1 MISQGSQKM
10 EKKTQINPPLDTP
23 LVQSRALVQ
32 KIHPK
37 TDCRLISLLIP
48 GPSSGGL
55 RAYILKATKFA
66 ELAFQPQKIVKKMR
80 KS

>member
-10 EKKTQINPPLDTP
+10 TKKTQINPPLDTP

-48 GPSSGGL
+48 GPGSGGL
-55 RAYILKATKFA
+55 RRPTFVGKTAARGATVSKA
-66 ELAFQPQKIVKKMR
+66 EEGGR
-80 KS
+80 G

>member
-1 MISQGSQKM
+1 M
-10 EKKTQINPPLDTP
+10 EKKSPINPPLDTP
-23 LVQSRALVQ
+23 LVQSSALVQ

-48 GPSSGGL
+48 GPGSGGL
-55 RAYILKATKFA
+55 RAYILKATTFA
-66 ELAFQPQKIVKKMR
+66 GPAFQSQKSGETVR